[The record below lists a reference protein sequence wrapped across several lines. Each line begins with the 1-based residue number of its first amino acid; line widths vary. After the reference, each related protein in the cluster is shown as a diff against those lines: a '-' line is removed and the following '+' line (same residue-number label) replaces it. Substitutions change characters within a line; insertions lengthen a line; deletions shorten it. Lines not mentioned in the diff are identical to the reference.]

1 MTIKLNVGLIQTTG
15 AQFQQTHESGRLRGR
30 EDELGDGGRQALQ
43 VSGDQL
49 SAVIS
54 AVENEK
60 LVFF

>member
-49 SAVIS
+49 
-54 AVENEK
+54 
-60 LVFF
+60 